1 MTPAR
6 WTFVAIFGGCLLLG
20 LGMGVVNLV
29 APGTA
34 NITFNDQ
41 PATGVNG
48 IWVAL
53 MAWGIP
59 GLIFGLIVAGIV
71 ALFTRRKKAA

>member
-1 MTPAR
+1 M
-6 WTFVAIFGGCLLLG
+6 G
-20 LGMGVVNLV
+20 LVNLV

-41 PATGVNG
+41 PATGMAGV
-48 IWVAL
+48 WVAL

-59 GLIFGLIVAGIV
+59 GLIFGLIIAGIV